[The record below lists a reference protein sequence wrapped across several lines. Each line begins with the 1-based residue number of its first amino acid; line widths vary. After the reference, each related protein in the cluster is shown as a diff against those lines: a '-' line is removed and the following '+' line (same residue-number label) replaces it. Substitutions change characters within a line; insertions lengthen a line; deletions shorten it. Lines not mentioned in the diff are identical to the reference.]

1 MTLESRIAS
10 FIPLPAWLVGVVTA
24 VLLTIIGLWLHALSG
39 VPPFASGKSVVL
51 TPQAHVTFLC
61 ATLLAYGLAVAKL
74 ASRAGRP
81 AAMSPRCW
89 FYSRL
94 AGVVGVVAGLV
105 LIFLTSRQIQL
116 QEPGRNPW
124 NAGELYVDFLS
135 LLLLWGLGRA
145 SYFSF
150 RGAGANEYRDVP
162 VDLWNVVPLQRYG
175 RRGLRNALAW
185 ILGISLLVVIMFF
198 DPNPNLQVDSA
209 KVLTPLVLG
218 SIAVAFLSLFLPLW
232 TLKKRLQHEKAAEL
246 DGIASQLRG
255 MRDDRLRGEVIPPG
269 IEADLIARR
278 TFLHEVSEWA
288 IDTGSF
294 RRLSIYLLLPAGSW
308 FVGPLLRKMVDTVF
322 VDSVLRKLL
331 DMFP

>member
-24 VLLTIIGLWLHALSG
+24 ILLTSNGLWLHALSG
-39 VPPFASGKSVVL
+39 VPPFASGKSLEL

-61 ATLLAYGLAVAKL
+61 AALLAYGLAVAKL
-74 ASRAGRP
+74 ASRAGMP
-81 AAMSPRCW
+81 SAMSPRCW
-89 FYSRL
+89 WFSRL
-94 AGVVGVVAGLV
+94 AGAAGVLAGLV

-124 NAGELYVDFLS
+124 NAGELYIDLLS

-145 SYFSF
+145 AYFSF
-150 RGAGANEYRDVP
+150 RGAGANEYRNVP
-162 VDLWNVVPLQRYG
+162 VDLWNVAPLQRYG

-209 KVLTPLVLG
+209 KVLIPLVLG

-232 TLKKRLQHEKAAEL
+232 TLKKRLQHEKAAEI
-246 DGIASQLRG
+246 DDIASQLREIRNG
-255 MRDDRLRGEVIPPG
+255 RQRGEVTRPG
-269 IEADLIARR
+269 TEADLIARR
-278 TFLHEVSEWA
+278 TFIREIPEWA

-294 RRLSIYLLLPAGSW
+294 RKLSIYLLFPAGSW

-322 VDSVLRKLL
+322 VESVVKHILSL
-331 DMFP
+331 FS